1 MRKDVYT
8 ATKWTYKGTMTKSWT
23 NNEDWNA
30 PVTACQNTQIT
41 TKLGAIDSNLNFQPH
56 CLTKTNSKAV
66 EMS

>member
-1 MRKDVYT
+1 MS
-8 ATKWTYKGTMTKSWT
+8 KSWT

-30 PVTACQNTQIT
+30 PMTACQNTQIT